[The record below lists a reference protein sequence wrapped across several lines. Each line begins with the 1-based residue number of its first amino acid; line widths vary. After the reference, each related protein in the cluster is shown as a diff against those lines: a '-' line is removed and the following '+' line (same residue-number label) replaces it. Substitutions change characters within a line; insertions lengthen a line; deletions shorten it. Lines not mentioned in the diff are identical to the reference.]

1 MPALRQEDAVISP
14 QELASLLGPLLLNPH
29 EGYSPIPFGDAV
41 VDSRRVRAGA
51 LFVALRGEHTDGH
64 HFLGDAMDRGASGL
78 LCRVGADTLPAS
90 AHRGDVTL
98 FQVEDPLTALQA
110 AAKRRRE
117 QHTARIVSITGS
129 VGKTTTRE
137 AVAQLLASRAPTLES
152 PFNYNSEIGLPLSLL
167 RLEPPHAWA
176 VLEMGPY
183 DLREIALLCEIAQ
196 PEIGIVTNVGPTHLE
211 RFGSIEAIEEA
222 KGRLPASLPPGGLA
236 ILNADDPRTLRM
248 RDRTAARVLTFG
260 RGEQADVRATDEAAQ
275 GLDGISFALSFEG
288 KSIAVRTP
296 LVGAHHVMTA
306 LAAAAV
312 ALGNDWTLA
321 EAAEALATLR
331 AGQRLKPRRSFS
343 GALILDD
350 TYNAA
355 PLSMQAALDLLAEL
369 PGRRVA
375 VLGDML
381 ELGSEEEA
389 GHRAVGA
396 YSIGRCDRLI
406 AIGALAKM
414 TADAAWDAGHQQ
426 IQWFEDKGPATAML
440 RQELGADDVVL
451 IKASHAQEL
460 ETMVKALITP

>member
-1 MPALRQEDAVISP
+1 VISP
-14 QELASLLGPLLLNPH
+14 QELASLLGPLLLNPRDN
-29 EGYSPIPFGDAV
+29 YPRTPFFDAV
-41 VDSRRVRAGA
+41 VDSRRVNPGA
-51 LFVALRGEHTDGH
+51 LFIALRGENTDGH
-64 HFLGDAMDRGASGL
+64 HFLGDALERGATGL
-78 LCRVGADTLPAS
+78 LCRVTGETIPTSEDRDNVS
-90 AHRGDVTL
+90 L
-98 FQVEDPLTALQA
+98 FQVEDPLSALQA
-110 AAKRRRE
+110 AAKRWRE
-117 QHTARIVSITGS
+117 QHTTRVVSLTGS

-167 RLEPPHAWA
+167 RLEPQHVWA

-183 DLREIALLCEIAQ
+183 DLREISLLCEIAQ

-222 KGRLPASLPPGGLA
+222 KGQLPASLPPGGLA
-236 ILNADDPRTLRM
+236 VLNADDPLTLRM
-248 RDRTAARVLTFG
+248 RDRTSARVLTFG
-260 RGEQADVRATDEAAQ
+260 RSEQADIRATDETSQ
-275 GLDGISFALSFEG
+275 GLDGLGFTLNFEG
-288 KSIAVRTP
+288 QSVAIRTP

-312 ALGNDWTLA
+312 VLGNDWTLT
-321 EAAEALATLR
+321 ETAEALSTLR
-331 AGQRLKPRRSFS
+331 AGQRLKPRRSYS

-369 PGRRVA
+369 PGNRVA

-381 ELGSEEEA
+381 ELGGEEEA

-396 YSIGRCDRLI
+396 YSVGRCDRLI
-406 AIGALAKM
+406 AIGELAKI

-426 IQWFEDKGPATAML
+426 IQWFEDKAPATEIL

-460 ETMVKALITP
+460 ETMVEALITP